1 MKKTILTIMVAAM
14 MLVAFTACE
23 QQMPTYKNADF
34 ISVNQTTAFIKG
46 QPFDASYFTVTLHY
60 TDGST
65 STVGS
70 TGIVSA
76 PNWAAGDHTV
86 TAKINEDLQATIKA
100 NVVDPTSAVVNAT
113 VNADY
118 TVVTGAGL
126 SEKDLVTEVIKDSSP
141 AKTYITVDSVV
152 LSNGDTT
159 FTITDS
165 DYVTVK
171 ANISVEQRTTA
182 GTYQI
187 PFEVTYDDNEV
198 ETESVATINVV
209 PATESKSELKGIRL
223 TYSVTGEAYDEALKE
238 LPSSLFI
245 DDEVTI
251 TVNKVYEKDGKE
263 SLSPVANGG
272 YVIQAKTGDKYGA
285 VTPETDGTIKI
296 TVDKAKSFEANIF
309 VNDPELSQTQKA
321 TINIGA
327 GKNAVVPMTTEDNL
341 AIKQN
346 MDVALASG
354 SVPADLT
361 PYVKLDDTH
370 GLKNLN
376 DEAKVEYTVTTDT
389 VMDFEIPAQDAGT
402 VKVYCYISYQGY
414 EPVRLYK
421 TVTLQYSAGQD
432 A

>member
-34 ISVNQTTAFIKG
+34 ISVNQTTAFISG

-76 PNWAAGDHTV
+76 PNWTTGDHTV
-86 TAKINEDLQATIKA
+86 TAKINEDLQATFKA
-100 NVVDPTSAVVNAT
+100 NVVEPTSAVVNAT

-126 SEKDLVTEVIKDSSP
+126 SEKDLVTENIKDSSP

-152 LSNGDTT
+152 LSNGDASYTT
-159 FTITDS
+159 DAA
-165 DYVTVK
+165 TVK

-187 PFEVTYDDNEV
+187 PFEVTYEGEEV

-223 TYSVTGEAYDEALKE
+223 TYSVTGAAYDKALTE

-245 DDEVTI
+245 DDVVTI

-263 SLSPVANGG
+263 SLSPVAKGG
-272 YVIQAKTGDKYGA
+272 YVIQAKTGDKYGTVGA
-285 VTPETDGTIKI
+285 ESDGTIKI

-321 TINIGA
+321 TINIGT
-327 GKNAVVPMTTEDNL
+327 GKNAVVPMTTETAL

-361 PYVKLDDTH
+361 PYVKLDETN

-376 DEAKVEYTVTTDT
+376 GEAKVEYTVTTDT
-389 VMDFEIPAQDAGT
+389 VMDFEIPAQDAETKT
-402 VKVYCYISYQGY
+402 VDVYCYISYQGY

>member
-34 ISVNQTTAFIKG
+34 ISVNQTTAFIEG

-76 PNWAAGDHTV
+76 PNWSTGDYTV
-86 TAKINEDLQATIKA
+86 TAKINEDLQATFKA

-152 LSNGDTT
+152 LSNGDAT
-159 FTITDS
+159 FTVTS
-165 DYVTVK
+165 GVTVE

-187 PFEVTYDDNEV
+187 PFEVTYDGNEV

-245 DDEVTI
+245 GDEVTI

-263 SLSPVANGG
+263 SLTPVANGG
-272 YVIQAKTGDKYGA
+272 YVIQAKTGEKYGA
-285 VTPETDGTIKI
+285 VTAETDGTIKI

-321 TINIGA
+321 TINIGT
-327 GKNAVVPMTTEDNL
+327 GKNAVVPMTSETAL

-361 PYVKLDDTH
+361 PYVKLDETN

-376 DEAKVEYTVTTDT
+376 GEAKVEYTVTTDT
-389 VMDFEIPAQDAGT
+389 VMDFEIPAQDAETKT
-402 VKVYCYISYQGY
+402 VDVYCYISYQGY